1 MTIPELSPLS
11 QPPTFGAPNF
21 SGRADTFLSELV
33 VLRNE
38 MMNVIA
44 AINAYVPPMPPGAL
58 LQSNNLNDVAHK
70 EAARDNLGL
79 RIGHNVQAHA
89 ANLDG
94 WAGVSVAAINAAIAA
109 AQAAGVNAAST
120 RLTEADGDQR
130 YLRPVFESALLP
142 FSGSVVTVAH
152 GLSVMPTLVTAVF
165 VCVNAAGGYSAGD
178 EIHAVQFEK
187 NYSNSAGF
195 SVWADSTDVGFSW
208 RNGPFLTTTKT
219 GGSTYDPSSSDWN
232 LKLRA
237 FA

>member
-1 MTIPELSPLS
+1 MIPDLSPLS
-11 QPPTFGAPNF
+11 QPPSFGAPDFNQ
-21 SGRADTFLSELV
+21 RADTFLAELV
-33 VLRNE
+33 TLRNE
-38 MMNVIA
+38 LTTVIA
-44 AINAYVPPMPPGAL
+44 AINAYVPPMPTGAL

-109 AQAAGVNAAST
+109 AQSAGVTAAST
-120 RLTEADGDQR
+120 RLTQADGDQR
-130 YLRPVFESALLP
+130 YLRRVFESALLP
-142 FSGSVVTVAH
+142 FSGSVVTAAH

-165 VCVNAAGGYSAGD
+165 VCVNAAGGYSVGD

-187 NYSNSAGF
+187 DFSNSAGF